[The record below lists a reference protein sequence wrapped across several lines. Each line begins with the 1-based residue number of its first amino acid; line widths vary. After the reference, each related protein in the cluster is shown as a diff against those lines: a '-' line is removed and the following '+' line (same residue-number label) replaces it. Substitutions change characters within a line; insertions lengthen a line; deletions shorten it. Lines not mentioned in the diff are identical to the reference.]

1 MNWASNPCAYMHA
14 NNLCNQEA
22 NNVHVEEQ
30 GNHTIAVAR
39 LLLLLGPRGMHLVT
53 AKEKPQLSLLSN
65 YQVQRSWQTGSSLYH
80 GIHSHDYKHQFS
92 QAVEMC

>member
-53 AKEKPQLSLLSN
+53 AKEKPQLSAEQLPGAKIMADGKFI
-65 YQVQRSWQTGSSLYH
+65 VSWHPQP
-80 GIHSHDYKHQFS
+80 
-92 QAVEMC
+92 